1 MWSLHDERLW
11 ALAAFYGIFIA
22 VRVHPA
28 TELKPLMSNL
38 VWDVCQAGRLQ
49 AEAESVQ
56 TRALL
61 TFEGT
66 LLHKLSGGRFSSDV
80 IAIWS
85 NSEPTS

>member
-61 TFEGT
+61 TFETT
-66 LLHKLSGGRFSSDV
+66 LLHKLSGARFSSDV
-80 IAIWS
+80 IPIRS
-85 NSEPTS
+85 TSEPSS